1 MPMEDDLKV
10 LMKDLKS
17 KIRKNRNLVKPK
29 ELDKIDIKKQK
40 KAFFEFLQNYDNE
53 LKKNADS
60 SMYVSNLIDDFS
72 KMKLVDIR
80 FVIEKSNDKYNKM
93 CYLIQKYEDNFS
105 EEEIKKYT
113 DRSKVLNDILAYM
126 VINSVGEYF
135 DAEEDEAY

>member
-40 KAFFEFLQNYDNE
+40 KDFFEFLQNYDNE

>member
-1 MPMEDDLKV
+1 MEDDLKV

-40 KAFFEFLQNYDNE
+40 KDFFEFLQNYDNE